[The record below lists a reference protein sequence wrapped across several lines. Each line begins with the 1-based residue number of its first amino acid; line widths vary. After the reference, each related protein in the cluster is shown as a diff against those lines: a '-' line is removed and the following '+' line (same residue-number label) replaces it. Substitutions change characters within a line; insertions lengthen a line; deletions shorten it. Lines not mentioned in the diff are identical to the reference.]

1 MQPTIA
7 FNLQNFEV
15 CLEFHDSSHDYTIN
29 QNHVNEDDFE
39 KESDES
45 VEDENE
51 NKENLDDNVVHEKHE
66 NELDK
71 LKIENVQHSDDDG
84 KNEVDDIED
93 NSLFDTKTDSSK
105 CKQPFEGGYFVII
118 LSNGLS
124 NVAFKF
130 QSISFQTN
138 PTDVIETLKVRNNI
152 DLLLI
157 IRMGHRKHS
166 IN

>member
-1 MQPTIA
+1 MQPSIA
-7 FNLQNFEV
+7 FNLQTFEV
-15 CLEFHDSSHDYTIN
+15 CLEFHDSSHDHTIN
-29 QNHVNEDDFE
+29 QNHANENDFE

-45 VEDENE
+45 VDDENE
-51 NKENLDDNVVHEKHE
+51 NKENHDDNVVHEKHE

-71 LKIENVQHSDDDG
+71 LKIENVQPSEDEG
-84 KNEVDDIED
+84 KIEIDDIDD
-93 NSLFDTKTDSSK
+93 NSLFDIKKESSK

-138 PTDVIETLKVRNNI
+138 PTDVIETIKVRN
-152 DLLLI
+152 DYDLLI
-157 IRMGHRKHS
+157 IIRICRKEM
-166 IN
+166 

>member
-1 MQPTIA
+1 MQPSIA
-7 FNLQNFEV
+7 FNLQTFEV
-15 CLEFHDSSHDYTIN
+15 CLEFHDSSHDHTIN
-29 QNHVNEDDFE
+29 QNHANENDFE

-45 VEDENE
+45 VDDENE
-51 NKENLDDNVVHEKHE
+51 NKENHDDNVVHEKHE

-71 LKIENVQHSDDDG
+71 LKIENVQPSEDEG
-84 KNEVDDIED
+84 KIEIDNIDD
-93 NSLFDTKTDSSK
+93 NSLFDIKKESSK

-138 PTDVIETLKVRNNI
+138 PTDVIETIKVRNN
-152 DLLLI
+152 
-157 IRMGHRKHS
+157 
-166 IN
+166 